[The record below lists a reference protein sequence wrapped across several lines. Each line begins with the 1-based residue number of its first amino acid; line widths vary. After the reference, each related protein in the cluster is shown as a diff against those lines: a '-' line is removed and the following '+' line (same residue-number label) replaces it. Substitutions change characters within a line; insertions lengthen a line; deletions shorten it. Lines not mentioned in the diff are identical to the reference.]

1 MTEPRPETPA
11 PETPARTPRNL
22 HYGAFYGLTD
32 LPQDGRP
39 LLLVHGNCQAE
50 SLRVLLE
57 LMAPYVCAVRLVPA
71 HEMTADD
78 VPHLHR
84 LLERATYLVTQPIV
98 AGYRGLPIG
107 TTDLMAYS
115 AAERTAVVP
124 VLRWAGLHPTQ
135 VIVRSAAGDP
145 PIVPY
150 HDLRTVLEA
159 VRSEGRDAS
168 SGILPQLPLSAARAL
183 RDLSR
188 AELARRIEA
197 HGAIDV
203 VDLFERPGRR
213 SVHVINHPTND
224 VLLDVA
230 ARLGEALGLDPIR
243 DVDPGRVLLG
253 SLVAPIEPS
262 AAHLAELPLS
272 DDDRAGVWR
281 VHGEPVPHADI
292 HAAHRAWYARHPDA
306 LEAALRRHRPALE
319 ILEAHG

>member
-1 MTEPRPETPA
+1 M
-11 PETPARTPRNL
+11 
-22 HYGAFYGLTD
+22 HYGAFYGLID

-57 LMAPYVCAVRLVPA
+57 LMAPQVCAVRLVPA
-71 HEMTADD
+71 HEMTAAD
-78 VPHLHR
+78 VPYLHR
-84 LLERATYLVTQPIV
+84 LLERAAYLVSQPIV

-107 TTDLMAYS
+107 TSDLLAHTS
-115 AAERTAVVP
+115 AERTAVVP

-135 VIVRSAAGDP
+135 VIVRSSAGDP
-145 PIVPY
+145 PTVPY

-159 VRSEGRDAS
+159 AQSESRDRS
-168 SGILPQLPLSAARAL
+168 SGVSVTLSSASTRFSQLPLEAARAL

-197 HGAIDV
+197 RGALDV
-203 VDLFERPGRR
+203 LDLFERPGRR
-213 SVHVINHPTND
+213 SVHVINHPTNA

-230 ARLGEALGLDPIR
+230 ARLGDALGLDPID
-243 DVDPGRVLLG
+243 DVDPGRVLVG
-253 SLVAPIEPS
+253 SLVAPIDQA
-262 AAHLAELPLS
+262 AAHLADLPLS

-281 VHGEPVPHADI
+281 VNGEPVPHADV
-292 HAAHRAWYARHPDA
+292 HAAHREWYARHPDA